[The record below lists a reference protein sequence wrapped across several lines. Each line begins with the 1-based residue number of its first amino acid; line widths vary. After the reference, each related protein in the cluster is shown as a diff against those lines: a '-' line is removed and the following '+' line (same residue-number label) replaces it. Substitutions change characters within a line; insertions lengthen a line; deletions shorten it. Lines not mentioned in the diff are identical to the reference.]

1 VPDLAKAAVAP
12 AIVLRGVTKRFAGRK
27 GKHLV
32 AVDDVSLTVAV
43 GEIAGVIGYSG
54 AGKSTLV
61 RLING
66 LETPEAGEVLIDGVD
81 IAGAGERQL
90 RRVRGDIGMIFQQF
104 NLFASRTVFGN
115 IEFPL
120 KVAGVPRA
128 ERARRVAE
136 LMDFVG
142 IGEKAKQYPGQLS
155 GGQKQRVG
163 IARALATNPK
173 ILLADEATSALDPD
187 TTTEILLLLGRIN
200 REFGTTIV
208 VITHEMDV
216 VREICDHV
224 TVLDA
229 GAVAEHGPVYNVF
242 AEPQSPVTRRLV
254 RSAIGDVPADDVLAR
269 LRTRHS
275 GRLLTVAIREF
286 DSVTVDVTGHFAVPG
301 VTAAVIY
308 GGITELARRPIG
320 SLTFAVQG
328 SDDEIDAIIERL
340 RVVTTV
346 TEHHVEATV

>member
-1 VPDLAKAAVAP
+1 MPELNQASATP
-12 AIVLRGVTKRFAGRK
+12 AIVLAGVTKRFAGRK
-27 GKHLV
+27 GKDLV
-32 AVDDVSLTVAV
+32 AVDDVSLTVGV
-43 GEIAGVIGYSG
+43 GEVAGVIGYSG

-66 LETPEAGEVLIDGVD
+66 LETPDDGQVLIDGVD

-120 KVAGVPRA
+120 KVAGVPRT
-128 ERARRVAE
+128 ERARRVTE

-142 IGEKAKQYPGQLS
+142 IGEKAKAYPGQLS

-187 TTTEILLLLGRIN
+187 TTTEILSLLRRIN
-200 REFGTTIV
+200 KEFGTTIV

-224 TVLDA
+224 TVLEA
-229 GAVAEHGPVYNVF
+229 GGVAEHGPVYNVF
-242 AEPQSPVTRRLV
+242 ADPRSPITRRLV
-254 RSAIGDVPADDVLAR
+254 RSAIGDVPSDDVLAR
-269 LRTRHS
+269 LRTRHN
-275 GRLLTVAIREF
+275 GRLLTVAIREL
-286 DSVTVDVTGHFAVPG
+286 DSAAVDVPGHFAVPG
-301 VTAAVIY
+301 VRAAVIF

-328 SDDEIDAIIERL
+328 SDTDIDRIIEQL
-340 RVVTTV
+340 REVTKV
-346 TEHHVEATV
+346 TEHHVKATV